1 MEGGTMKKVKLKTII
16 CKSCGNKTQ
25 IKEFAFKSGVKT
37 CNDLAGY
44 KKGVRGW
51 MGKQEVYYIG

>member
-1 MEGGTMKKVKLKTII
+1 MKKVKLKTII